1 MSHLIQESL
10 CCIPRRMASVLPK
23 ILAVATSLTAA
34 TVVPVGPL
42 LAFDKASYNPA
53 ILSLSFT
60 KEASGDSS
68 ESPAVPGDAD
78 AAFLDLSL
86 ITADAP
92 PAGVRVPVSKT
103 FLRDQLRE
111 FYRQIAKQASLEV
124 EKPSSPSRQLY
135 ALLVAPVRELLEQHK
150 ISTVLISADRG
161 LQAVPYAALHD
172 GRSYFGDQ
180 YAFSLTPSVRFTSLA
195 PVGRSKARLL
205 AAGVS
210 DFELLAPLPMA
221 ESEVR
226 ALAEDRPSDV
236 YLNQAFTPPVLL
248 NQLAAGG
255 SDRVH
260 VATHAEFKPG
270 GPSKARLHTG
280 TQPLSLKEF
289 SKIRN
294 RDDADPIELFSLSA
308 CRTALGDGDSELG
321 FAGLA
326 LQAGSRS
333 AIGTLW
339 YVDDVATSA
348 FFVQFYRYLD
358 QGLPKAEA
366 LQVTRRAMQRGLIR
380 LQGDQIIGVDGT
392 PLISQLTEL
401 QQSRVTHGLRH
412 PFFWSGIELIGT
424 PW

>member
-1 MSHLIQESL
+1 MNRLMSQSCSRLSL
-10 CCIPRRMASVLPK
+10 SLSSKACAFFAS
-23 ILAVATSLTAA
+23 IALAPFSSAE
-34 TVVPVGPL
+34 PVF
-42 LAFDKASYNPA
+42 AFDSDSYNPA
-53 ILSLSFT
+53 ILSISFT
-60 KEASGDSS
+60 KDDSLLSPSSVSS
-68 ESPAVPGDAD
+68 EEAGDENS
-78 AAFLDLSL
+78 FIDLSL
-86 ITADAP
+86 ITADGSP
-92 PAGVRVPVSKT
+92 EGVRVQASSQSIRAL
-103 FLRDQLRE
+103 LRD
-111 FYRQIAKQASLEV
+111 FYRQLAKQAPLDIRN
-124 EKPSSPSRQLY
+124 PRSPARQLHS
-135 ALLVAPVRELLEQHK
+135 LLISPVDKLLK
-150 ISTVLISADRG
+150 KNKVTTLLISAERG

-172 GRSYFGDQ
+172 GNAFFGDQ
-180 YAFSLTPSVRFTSLA
+180 YAFSLTPSVRFTALSPA
-195 PVGRSKARLL
+195 RKSQSRLL
-205 AAGVS
+205 AAGAS

-221 ESEVR
+221 ETEVR

-236 YLNQAFTPPVLL
+236 YLNQVFTPPVLL

-366 LQVTRRAMQRGLIR
+366 LQATRRAMQTGLMR
-380 LQGDQIIGVDGT
+380 LQDDQILGVDGT
-392 PLISQLTEL
+392 PLISELTEL
-401 QQSRVTHGLRH
+401 QQSRIAYGMRH

>member
-1 MSHLIQESL
+1 MTDLIATL
-10 CCIPRRMASVLPK
+10 RRMPRPMASVLSK
-23 ILAVATSLTAA
+23 VLAMLASLTAA
-34 TVVPVGPL
+34 TTVPVAPL
-42 LAFDKASYNPA
+42 QAFDKATYNPA

-60 KEASGDSS
+60 QEASGDSS
-68 ESPAVPGDAD
+68 ESASEPSDAD

-92 PAGVRVPVSKT
+92 PAGVRVQVSKT

-111 FYRQIAKQASLEV
+111 FYRQIAKQSSLEV
-124 EKPSSPSRQLY
+124 EKPTSPSRQLY

-221 ESEVR
+221 ETEVR

-280 TQPLSLKEF
+280 TQPLSLREF

-294 RDDADPIELFSLSA
+294 RDDADPLELFSLSA

-366 LQVTRRAMQRGLIR
+366 LQATRRAMQMGSIR
-380 LQGDQIIGVDGT
+380 LQDDQILGVDGS

-401 QQSRVTHGLRH
+401 QQSRIASGMRH

>member
-1 MSHLIQESL
+1 MIKRLISQSCSRLSL
-10 CCIPRRMASVLPK
+10 SLSSKACAFFAS
-23 ILAVATSLTAA
+23 IALAPFSSVE
-34 TVVPVGPL
+34 PVF
-42 LAFDKASYNPA
+42 AFDSNSYNPA
-53 ILSLSFT
+53 ILSISFT
-60 KEASGDSS
+60 KDDSLLSPSSVSSEASGGENS
-68 ESPAVPGDAD
+68 
-78 AAFLDLSL
+78 FIDLSL
-86 ITADAP
+86 ITADSSP
-92 PAGVRVPVSKT
+92 EGVRVQASSQSIRAL
-103 FLRDQLRE
+103 LRD
-111 FYRQIAKQASLEV
+111 FYRQLAKQAPLDIGN
-124 EKPSSPSRQLY
+124 PRSPARQLHS
-135 ALLVAPVRELLEQHK
+135 LLISPVDKLLK
-150 ISTVLISADRG
+150 KNKVTTLLISAERG

-172 GRSYFGDQ
+172 GNAFFGDQ
-180 YAFSLTPSVRFTSLA
+180 YAFSLTPSVRFTALSPA
-195 PVGRSKARLL
+195 RKSQSRLL
-205 AAGVS
+205 AAGAS

-221 ESEVR
+221 ETEVR

-358 QGLPKAEA
+358 QGVPKAD
-366 LQVTRRAMQRGLIR
+366 AMQLTRQAFVRGQVR
-380 LQGDQIIGVDGT
+380 LVDDQLLGPNDV
-392 PLISQLTEL
+392 PLLTEL
-401 QQSRVTHGLRH
+401 TPTQQRRVQQGLQN
-412 PFFWSGIELIGT
+412 PFYWAGISLMGA

>member
-1 MSHLIQESL
+1 MTDRIATLRRM
-10 CCIPRRMASVLPK
+10 PRPMASVLSK
-23 ILAVATSLTAA
+23 VLAMAASLTAA
-34 TVVPVGPL
+34 TTVPVAPL

-60 KEASGDSS
+60 QEASGDATESAS
-68 ESPAVPGDAD
+68 EPGDPD

-92 PAGVRVPVSKT
+92 PAGVRVQVSKT

-111 FYRQIAKQASLEV
+111 FYRQIAKQSSLEV
-124 EKPSSPSRQLY
+124 ERPTSPSRQLY
-135 ALLVAPVRELLEQHK
+135 ALLVAPVRELLKQHK

-221 ESEVR
+221 ETEVR

-366 LQVTRRAMQRGLIR
+366 LQATRRAMQTGLIR
-380 LQGDQIIGVDGT
+380 LQDDQILGVDGT
-392 PLISQLTEL
+392 PLISELTEL
-401 QQSRVTHGLRH
+401 QQSRIAYGMRH

>member
-10 CCIPRRMASVLPK
+10 RCIPCRMASALPK
-23 ILAVATSLTAA
+23 LLAIATSLTAV

-92 PAGVRVPVSKT
+92 PAGVRVQVSKT

-135 ALLVAPVRELLEQHK
+135 ALLVAPVRELLQQHK
-150 ISTVLISADRG
+150 ISTVLIAADRG

-221 ESEVR
+221 ETEVR

-270 GPSKARLHTG
+270 GPAKARLHTG

-366 LQVTRRAMQRGLIR
+366 LQATRRAMQNGLIR
-380 LQGDQIIGVDGT
+380 LQDDQILGVDGT
-392 PLISQLTEL
+392 PLISELTEL
-401 QQSRVTHGLRH
+401 QQSRIAYGMRH

>member
-1 MSHLIQESL
+1 MTDLIATL
-10 CCIPRRMASVLPK
+10 RRMPRPMASVLSK
-23 ILAVATSLTAA
+23 VLAMLASLTAA
-34 TVVPVGPL
+34 TTVPVAPL
-42 LAFDKASYNPA
+42 QAFDKATYNPA

-60 KEASGDSS
+60 KEASGDSF
-68 ESPAVPGDAD
+68 ESPAEPGDVD

-92 PAGVRVPVSKT
+92 PAGVRVQVSKT

-111 FYRQIAKQASLEV
+111 FYRQIAKQSSLEV

-135 ALLVAPVRELLEQHK
+135 ALLVAPVRELLEQHR

-195 PVGRSKARLL
+195 PVGRSTARLL

-226 ALAEDRPSDV
+226 ALAEYRPSDV

>member
-1 MSHLIQESL
+1 MTDRIATLRRM
-10 CCIPRRMASVLPK
+10 PRPMASVLSK
-23 ILAVATSLTAA
+23 VLAMVASLTAA
-34 TVVPVGPL
+34 TTVPVAPL
-42 LAFDKASYNPA
+42 QAFDKATYNPA

-60 KEASGDSS
+60 QEASGDSS
-68 ESPAVPGDAD
+68 ESAADPGNAD

-92 PAGVRVPVSKT
+92 PAGVRVQVSKT

-111 FYRQIAKQASLEV
+111 FYRQIAKQSSLEV
-124 EKPSSPSRQLY
+124 EKPTSPSRQLY
-135 ALLVAPVRELLEQHK
+135 ALLVAPVRELLEQHNV
-150 ISTVLISADRG
+150 STVLISADRG

-221 ESEVR
+221 ETEVR

-366 LQVTRRAMQRGLIR
+366 LQATRRAMQTGTIR
-380 LQGDQIIGVDGT
+380 LQGDQILGVDGT
-392 PLISQLTEL
+392 PLISELTEL
-401 QQSRVTHGLRH
+401 QQSRIAYGMRH

>member
-1 MSHLIQESL
+1 MTDRIATLRRM
-10 CCIPRRMASVLPK
+10 PRPMASVLSK
-23 ILAVATSLTAA
+23 VLAMVASLTAA
-34 TVVPVGPL
+34 TTVPVAPL
-42 LAFDKASYNPA
+42 QAFDKATYNPA

-60 KEASGDSS
+60 QEASGDSS
-68 ESPAVPGDAD
+68 KSASDPGNAD

-92 PAGVRVPVSKT
+92 PAGVRVQVSKT

-111 FYRQIAKQASLEV
+111 FYRQIAKQSSLEV
-124 EKPSSPSRQLY
+124 EKPTSPSRQLY

-221 ESEVR
+221 ETEVR

-270 GPSKARLHTG
+270 GPTKARLHTG

-366 LQVTRRAMQRGLIR
+366 LQATRRAMQTGLIR
-380 LQGDQIIGVDGT
+380 LQDDQILGVDGT
-392 PLISQLTEL
+392 PLISELTEL
-401 QQSRVTHGLRH
+401 QQSRIAYGMRH

>member
-1 MSHLIQESL
+1 MTDRIATLRRM
-10 CCIPRRMASVLPK
+10 PRPMASVLSK
-23 ILAVATSLTAA
+23 LLAMAASLTAA
-34 TVVPVGPL
+34 TTVPVAPL
-42 LAFDKASYNPA
+42 QAFDKATYNPA

-60 KEASGDSS
+60 QEASGDSS
-68 ESPAVPGDAD
+68 ESASDPSDAD

-92 PAGVRVPVSKT
+92 PAGVRVQVSKT

-111 FYRQIAKQASLEV
+111 FYRQIAKQSSLEV
-124 EKPSSPSRQLY
+124 EKPTSPSRQLY
-135 ALLVAPVRELLEQHK
+135 ALLVAPVRELLKQHK

-195 PVGRSKARLL
+195 PVGRSRTRLL

-221 ESEVR
+221 ETEVR

-270 GPSKARLHTG
+270 GPAKARLHTG

-366 LQVTRRAMQRGLIR
+366 LQVTRRAMQRGSIR

-401 QQSRVTHGLRH
+401 QQSRIAYGMRH

>member
-1 MSHLIQESL
+1 MTDRIATLRPM
-10 CCIPRRMASVLPK
+10 PRPMASVLSK
-23 ILAVATSLTAA
+23 LLAMAASLTAA
-34 TVVPVGPL
+34 TTVPVAPL
-42 LAFDKASYNPA
+42 QAFDKATYNPA

-60 KEASGDSS
+60 QEASGDSS
-68 ESPAVPGDAD
+68 ESASEPSDAD

-92 PAGVRVPVSKT
+92 PAGVRVQVSKT

-111 FYRQIAKQASLEV
+111 FYRQIAKQSSLEV
-124 EKPSSPSRQLY
+124 EKPTSPSRQLY

-221 ESEVR
+221 ETEVR

-270 GPSKARLHTG
+270 GPAKARLHTG

-366 LQVTRRAMQRGLIR
+366 LQATRRAMQTGLIR
-380 LQGDQIIGVDGT
+380 LQDDQILGVDGT
-392 PLISQLTEL
+392 PLISELTEL
-401 QQSRVTHGLRH
+401 QQSRIAYGMRH

>member
-1 MSHLIQESL
+1 MTMNFSFFRAMPGLISTSFQ
-10 CCIPRRMASVLPK
+10 RWAAVVASASA
-23 ILAVATSLTAA
+23 ILI
-34 TVVPVGPL
+34 PVGPL
-42 LAFDKASYNPA
+42 QAFDQTTYNPA
-53 ILSLSFT
+53 ILTLSFT
-60 KEASGDSS
+60 KDVAASDPSVRDSDS
-68 ESPAVPGDAD
+68 
-78 AAFLDLSL
+78 AFLDLSL
-86 ITADAP
+86 ITTDAP
-92 PAGVRVPVSKT
+92 PQGARVQVSKT

-111 FYRQIAKQASLEV
+111 FYRQIAKQSSLDV
-124 EKPSSPSRQLY
+124 ETPSSPSRQLY
-135 ALLVAPVRELLEQHK
+135 ALLVAPVRELLEQHNV
-150 ISTVLISADRG
+150 STVLISADRG

-195 PVGRSKARLL
+195 PIGRSKARLL

-221 ESEVR
+221 ETEVR

-270 GPSKARLHTG
+270 GPAKARLHTG

-366 LQVTRRAMQRGLIR
+366 LQATRRAMQTGLIR
-380 LQGDQIIGVDGT
+380 LQDDQILGVDGT
-392 PLISQLTEL
+392 PLISELTEL
-401 QQSRVTHGLRH
+401 QQSRIAYGMRH